1 MKNFETGKILAAV
14 GSILLFLIWPA
25 KFLWTCV
32 NLML

>member
-25 KFLWTCV
+25 KFL
-32 NLML
+32 